1 MPPSIPQHEPTRL
14 SDRRTDTGPH
24 DDAHMMTLQHL
35 LADAD
40 IGDHEL
46 RGDPGVLVASVEH
59 DSRRV
64 GHGAMLCC
72 VPGRV
77 TDGHAHAAT
86 AVAAG
91 ATALVVE
98 RWLDSPESVVAVTQV
113 RVPSVRTV
121 MGRLASAV
129 HGHPSRSLR
138 VLGVTGTN
146 GKTTTTYLLESI
158 VRAAGGRPGVIGT
171 VETRI
176 DGRSEPGGH
185 TTPEA
190 PELQALLARMRD
202 AGCDTVAME
211 VSSHALDM
219 GRVEGTHFAA
229 ACFTNLSPEHLDYHA
244 TMDRYFR
251 AKADLFRADRVR
263 VAAINVADPYGRRLA
278 TEVAQA
284 GIAVRRWSP
293 ERPGG
298 EGASP
303 GPGSERETDDVFAD
317 RVRIDLDG
325 VELELHAPELAGAR
339 TVHLNLLGRY
349 NVANAVAAAATALA
363 AGFEADAVVAGLEAA
378 TVVPGRL
385 ERVSPGAGA
394 HRRGPLVVV
403 DYAHTPDALR
413 NVLVAAGELAT
424 AAGRGPGALASGR
437 VVLVFGCGGDRDR
450 GKRPMMGECA
460 AELADELVVTTDNSR
475 SEPPQ
480 AIVDEILAGIES
492 VSGLRRRATRVAVEL
507 DRRRAIRSAVE
518 GAGAGDVVVIAGKG
532 HELGQTAAGVTV
544 PFDDRVEARLA
555 LGVGSCA

>member
-1 MPPSIPQHEPTRL
+1 MTRA
-14 SDRRTDTGPH
+14 D
-24 DDAHMMTLQHL
+24 MMTLRHL
-35 LADAD
+35 LADAG
-40 IGDHEL
+40 IGRYEL
-46 RGDPGVLVASVEH
+46 RGDPGVLVASVGH

-64 GHGAMLCC
+64 GQGAVLCC

-77 TDGHAHAAT
+77 TDGHLHAEA

-91 ATALVVE
+91 ARVLVVE
-98 RWLDSPESVVAVTQV
+98 RWLETPESVAAVAQV
-113 RVPSVRTV
+113 KVPSVRQA
-121 MGRLASAV
+121 MGHLASAL
-129 HGHPSRSLR
+129 HGHPSRSMR
-138 VLGVTGTN
+138 VIGVTGTN
-146 GKTTTTYLLESI
+146 GKTTITYLLESI

-176 DGRSEPGGH
+176 DGAAEPIEH

-219 GRVEGTHFAA
+219 GRVDGTQFAA
-229 ACFTNLSPEHLDYHA
+229 ACFTNLSPEHLDYHT

-251 AKADLFRADRVR
+251 AKAALFRRDRVA
-263 VAAINVADPYGRRLA
+263 VAAINIADPYGRRLA
-278 TEVAQA
+278 GEAAQQ
-284 GIAVRRWSP
+284 GIPLRRWAPAHGRAAGGDAEPASD
-293 ERPGG
+293 PGADG
-298 EGASP
+298 
-303 GPGSERETDDVFAD
+303 VFAD
-317 RVRIDLDG
+317 RVRIGLDG
-325 VELELHAPELAGAR
+325 VELELHAPELRAAP
-339 TVHLNLLGRY
+339 TVHLSLLGRY
-349 NVANAVAAAATALA
+349 NVANAVGAAATALA

-385 ERVSPGAGA
+385 ERVSSPAGA
-394 HRRGPLVVV
+394 AGRGPLVVV

-413 NVLVAAGELAT
+413 NVLVAAGELA
-424 AAGRGPGALASGR
+424 AAGRGAGATPLGR

-460 AELADELVVTTDNSR
+460 AQLADEVVVTTDNSR

-480 AIVDEILAGIES
+480 VIVDEILVGIES
-492 VSGLRRRATRVAVEL
+492 VSGPHRRATRVAVEL
-507 DRRRAIRSAVE
+507 DRRRAIRSAVAR
-518 GAGAGDVVVIAGKG
+518 AGPGDVVVIAGKG